1 MPSVTKKLTFIILIL
16 LACLLSLPTA
26 YASVTI
32 PPTWHG
38 GKNPPDNCYISFSST
53 QAFNQVYRDSSNF
66 WFFDGYGFYV
76 TNANATITDFFE
88 SHQDKLEI
96 RLSASSSQALADLR
110 IKPSNRGIPNTLL
123 IYQLPYLPIPTK
135 QEFDSCPTTC
145 WYYDSTN
152 NIIYI
157 KVELHSSA
165 TVTIWW
171 TEYYPPI
178 VPTPAPLPSPPPF
191 PFPLPEP
198 IIPTPPTDNTTLFII
213 VIVLVL
219 IALTFLV
226 LRRERK

>member
-32 PPTWHG
+32 PSTWHG
-38 GKNPPDNCYISFSST
+38 GKNPPDNCYISFST
-53 QAFNQVYRDSSNF
+53 TRTFNQVYRDENNY

-96 RLSASSSQALADLR
+96 QLSTSSSQALADLR
-110 IKPSNRGIPNTLL
+110 IKPSNRGIPKVLL
-123 IYQLPYLPIPTK
+123 INQSPYLPLPVK

-145 WYYDSTN
+145 WYYDSTH

-157 KVELHSSA
+157 KAVLHS
-165 TVTIWW
+165 TVTIAVWW
-171 TEYYPPI
+171 AVIYPPT
-178 VPTPAPLPSPPPF
+178 VPSPAPSPAPRPSPAPA
-191 PFPLPEP
+191 P
-198 IIPTPPTDNTTLFII
+198 IPKPTVPKPSNETII
-213 VIVLVL
+213 LVSILAIL
-219 IALTFLV
+219 IILILS
-226 LRRERK
+226 RKRK